1 MLKSLNYKHL
11 SDIKKLATQT
21 IWYGLPTILTRFVGL
36 TLSIVVLRLYP
47 KDLTGEFQLIYV
59 IIPILMILYTYGLE
73 TSYFNFA
80 IKVDKS
86 KLFNTTFS
94 NIIITS
100 IIFSIVVH
108 ILAGDIASWLGMP
121 HQKAMVQWMAAIL
134 FIDTLSALPYAKLRQ
149 EERPRKF
156 AFIKMVM
163 VLVHFTLVMLIYHVW
178 IPYLKTDPQ
187 GFLHSL
193 YNGNDLLYF
202 LIANF
207 IGSTVAFFMLSSE
220 WKGFRPGIDR
230 ALMQRILK
238 YSLPLVLIGVIGMSN
253 ESIGRIIFDK
263 FLKLPAE
270 TIAGMRGVLLTIY
283 KLATLISVFTQ
294 MFRIAAEPFFFSK
307 SVDKN
312 AKETYAQSLI
322 LYLIISSIAF
332 ILVVFFKDIW
342 LDIFTGKMKEQY
354 LEGLYILPLLALNLM
369 LTGIYYTMTVWY
381 KLTDNNMKGAQIAF
395 VGLVANV
402 GFLILLVT
410 ELTYLGVAIAAVVS
424 NIVMIV
430 LSYLWGQKYYRI
442 PYNIPKVLAN
452 FIILALIYLLLFPL
466 QTATDSP
473 LWSFIIG
480 VAAMVLYLAYIIW
493 SEPNMLSRIPILKKV
508 K

>member
-1 MLKSLNYKHL
+1 M

-21 IWYGLPTILTRFVGL
+21 LWYGLPTILTRFIGL

-47 KDLTGEFQLIYV
+47 KNLTGEFQLIYV

-80 IKVDKS
+80 LKEDKR

-94 NIIITS
+94 NIILTS
-100 IIFSIVVH
+100 IIFSVVVLL
-108 ILAGDIASWLGMP
+108 LAQDIADWLGMP
-121 HQKAMVQWMAAIL
+121 HQRAMVQWMVGIL
-134 FIDTLSALPYAKLRQ
+134 FMDTLSALPYAKLRQ

-163 VLVHFTLVMLIYHVW
+163 VMVNFVLVIIIYHYW
-178 IPYLKTDPQ
+178 IPYLKTNPN
-187 GFLHSL
+187 GFLHSW

-207 IGSTVAFFMLSSE
+207 VGSLLAFGMLWSE
-220 WKGFRPGIDR
+220 WKGFSPGVDK
-230 ALMQRILK
+230 ALMRKILQ
-238 YSLPLVLIGVIGMSN
+238 YSLPLVLIGVIGSSN
-253 ESIGRIIFDK
+253 ESVGRIIFN
-263 FLKLPAE
+263 KLLNLPKE
-270 TIAGMRGVLLTIY
+270 TIEGMQGVLLTMY

-312 AKETYAQSLI
+312 ARETYAQSLI
-322 LYLIISSIAF
+322 MYIIISSIAF

-342 LDIFTGKMKEQY
+342 LEVFTGRMKTEY

-369 LTGIYYTMTVWY
+369 LTGVYYTMTVWY

-395 VGLVANV
+395 FGLFSNVA
-402 GFLILLVT
+402 FLILFVS
-410 ELTYLGVAIAAVVS
+410 EYTYLGVAVAAVLS
-424 NIVMIV
+424 NILMIV
-430 LSYLWGQKYYRI
+430 LSYLWGQRYYTI
-442 PYNIPKVLAN
+442 PYNVPKILAN
-452 FIILALIYLLLFPL
+452 FVVLFIIYVICYPLQSSIDSIFVSFLIGILAM
-466 QTATDSP
+466 
-473 LWSFIIG
+473 G
-480 VAAMVLYLAYIIW
+480 MYLAYVVW
-493 SEPNMLSRIPILKKV
+493 SEPNIVQKLPNRKK
-508 K
+508 